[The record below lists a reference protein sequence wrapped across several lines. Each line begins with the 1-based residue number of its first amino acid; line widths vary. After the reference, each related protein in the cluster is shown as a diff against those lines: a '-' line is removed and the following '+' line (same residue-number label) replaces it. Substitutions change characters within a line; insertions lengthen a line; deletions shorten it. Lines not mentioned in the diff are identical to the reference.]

1 MSIVARFENGWRLFK
16 TTLVVI
22 RRHPK
27 LMAFPAMISLFM
39 LGILAFF
46 IAPVLIQPTGH
57 GYGTKEHWTAVA
69 ESVFTK
75 ESLATA
81 EPRSASPG
89 SPSRSAQEKPQL
101 MLTRQGAVYL
111 AVFYFA
117 SMFFATF
124 FSVAFYHEI
133 LQALGGGAVSLSGG
147 LRFAMT
153 RLPAIFL
160 WSMFAGL
167 VGYLIKTL
175 EERVGLIGRIV
186 LRFVGVA
193 WSVASVF
200 AIPILVT
207 EDVKSPMQVLRQ
219 SAATIKK
226 TWGEA
231 LLGFLGL
238 QFGGLI
244 VILVSLVLLGGGIF
258 LSALLKSP
266 LLIAVAGG
274 IWILWLFTFF
284 YVMGVANHVYRGA
297 LYLFASRGA
306 APDPFDAES
315 MALAWKVKKTP

>member
-124 FSVAFYHEI
+124 FSVAFYHE
-133 LQALGGGAVSLSGG
+133 
-147 LRFAMT
+147 
-153 RLPAIFL
+153 
-160 WSMFAGL
+160 
-167 VGYLIKTL
+167 
-175 EERVGLIGRIV
+175 
-186 LRFVGVA
+186 
-193 WSVASVF
+193 F